1 MKLCV
6 TRIKKD
12 MTLNLSLT
20 PILLI
25 VAVVLLLVGAGL
37 WWYHCSK
44 KKNNNSKATSTASVS
59 QGGVTST
66 SSPTTGSRFQGK
78 VVLVTGG
85 TSGIGLA
92 AATAFAQEGAVV
104 VVCGR
109 TPSKWQQ
116 ADVPAQLKANMD
128 YQQTDV
134 RVESEVQNLITYI
147 VSKYGSLDIAV
158 NAAGVAPSGPLGQTV
173 VESGTRK
180 TGSIWYGIGQ
190 PQPKSKCAS
199 SDPPTC
205 DNSQCPVGQQT
216 GASSFCENPVFTD
229 GMGIFY
235 CLKWQC
241 TQMAKQANK
250 GCIVNVASIN
260 SIWGSVGGVLY
271 GAAKGMCLLLT
282 RGAAGEQAGNGI
294 RINCISPG
302 AVFTPLLST
311 QFGSGQQS
319 YQAVNKIMKES
330 IPLGRLAMP
339 TDMVGPILFLADS
352 TQSGYLTGTNLV
364 CDGGMTAAPLLQ
376 VPCS

>member
-1 MKLCV
+1 MTV
-6 TRIKKD
+6 NKD
-12 MTLNLSLT
+12 MTLNLGLT

-25 VAVVLLLVGAGL
+25 VAVVLLLIGVGL
-37 WWYHCSK
+37 WWINC
-44 KKNNNSKATSTASVS
+44 KKNKSKATTSYGTTASMAVA
-59 QGGVTST
+59 TT
-66 SSPTTGSRFQGK
+66 SSPSAGTRFQGK

-116 ADVPAQLKANMD
+116 ADVPAAVKSSMD
-128 YQQTDV
+128 DQQTDV
-134 RVESEVQNLITYI
+134 RVESEVKNLITYI

-158 NAAGVAPSGPLGQTV
+158 NAAGVAPSSLLSTTV
-173 VESGTRK
+173 VHSLSNSHSGN
-180 TGSIWYGIGQ
+180 IWYGIGQ

-241 TQMAKQANK
+241 TQMAKQASK

-260 SIWGSVGGVLY
+260 SIWGSPGGVLY

-302 AVFTPLLST
+302 AVFTPLMSS
-311 QFGSGQQS
+311 QFPAGQQS

-352 TQSGYLTGTNLV
+352 SQSGYLTGTNLV